1 MNLVN
6 CEKAALDI
14 RVHEN
19 LRMNTLSEK
28 VTRAQAQNTETPETF
43 MAITPLGSGVHFCYA
58 YNSRTLSAF
67 YGQSCAVQLRSS
79 KQYVKYGI
87 KFKSTASWWRK
98 QLSIALYLS
107 LTGAAPVHSSCTTAA
122 ASQLSSSLRA
132 GSLDPL
138 GFLARQMFM
147 NDAFSVKIQSL
158 GQKKGMHSSWSACSF
173 FSSSLLL
180 PGELIIQL
188 TGI

>member
-28 VTRAQAQNTETPETF
+28 ATRAQAQNTETPETF

-58 YNSRTLSAF
+58 YNCHTLSAF
-67 YGQSCAVQLRSS
+67 RGQSCAVQLRNS

-87 KFKSTASWWRK
+87 KFKRK

-107 LTGAAPVHSSCTTAA
+107 LAGAAPVCPSCTTAA
-122 ASQLSSSLRA
+122 AHQLSSPLRA

-138 GFLARQMFM
+138 RFLARQIFM

-158 GQKKGMHSSWSACSF
+158 GQKKGNAF
-173 FSSSLLL
+173 
-180 PGELIIQL
+180 
-188 TGI
+188 